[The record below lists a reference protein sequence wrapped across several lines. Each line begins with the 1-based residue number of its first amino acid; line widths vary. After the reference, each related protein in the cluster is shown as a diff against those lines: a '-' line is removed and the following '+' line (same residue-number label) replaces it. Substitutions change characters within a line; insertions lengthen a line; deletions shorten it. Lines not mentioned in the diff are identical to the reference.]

1 MPSDTTCTTGS
12 LESCRSTRGT
22 ARNGVPEINR
32 DLADQSPACRNSLAL
47 ALPSTER
54 GHPPNAR
61 IPAVTTP
68 TAKRARRR
76 RFLAR
81 ASASPLALDQI
92 RDADVRPQERSGQ
105 PQPLLLVRTN
115 AHRSSARAPRCP
127 SQIEPESPIDAM
139 LNHRLGKGVL
149 AVVLWTAAM
158 TEDQEDGVA
167 LTMSEPP
174 FQLEVDPGMAGRAA
188 P

>member
-1 MPSDTTCTTGS
+1 DK
-12 LESCRSTRGT
+12 
-22 ARNGVPEINR
+22 
-32 DLADQSPACRNSLAL
+32 SPACRKSLAL

-54 GHPPNAR
+54 GHPQNAR

-81 ASASPLALDQI
+81 ASESQLALDQS
-92 RDADVRPQERSGQ
+92 RDADVRPQERTQ

-127 SQIEPESPIDAM
+127 SPIEPAPQLDAI
-139 LNHRLGKGVL
+139 LNTHLGR
-149 AVVLWTAAM
+149 
-158 TEDQEDGVA
+158 
-167 LTMSEPP
+167 S
-174 FQLEVDPGMAGRAA
+174 
-188 P
+188 